1 MIYLDHAA
9 TTPVRRSALE
19 AMWPYLTGE
28 FGNPS
33 STHGL
38 GKAAADGLSRARAA
52 VAKVLGGRASEVTFT
67 AGGTEA
73 DNLALKGFALGRPR
87 GKHLVTTPIEHDAVL
102 ASAEYLQHV
111 HGFEVDYLTP
121 SAEGLIDPDGLLDLR
136 VGHHR
141 RRRGLKPLRAQK
153 LHRDRAGTVLVFSC
167 GGAGGRHD
175 D

>member
-38 GKAAADGLSRARAA
+38 GKAAADGLAQARAA

-67 AGGTEA
+67 AGGT
-73 DNLALKGFALGRPR
+73 
-87 GKHLVTTPIEHDAVL
+87 
-102 ASAEYLQHV
+102 
-111 HGFEVDYLTP
+111 
-121 SAEGLIDPDGLLDLR
+121 
-136 VGHHR
+136 
-141 RRRGLKPLRAQK
+141 
-153 LHRDRAGTVLVFSC
+153 
-167 GGAGGRHD
+167 
-175 D
+175 